1 MIVLIDA
8 QDAFDPQADERLPA
22 RVAAGWRR
30 DARGRAQRVAI
41 EQALDVARVEPLRH
55 DPSKPSLQASGRR
68 QRRARVEG
76 RSR

>member
-30 DARGRAQRVAI
+30 DARGRAQRVATTRSKSIVGRLHGLRVGRAFI
-41 EQALDVARVEPLRH
+41 E
-55 DPSKPSLQASGRR
+55 S
-68 QRRARVEG
+68 
-76 RSR
+76 